1 MALEHFLRAKKI
13 FESLSQIGSSSNREL
28 FTTRLTELQ
37 PMLRYCEYNL
47 KRSEGKNAETLL
59 SMISSSGTT
68 RVFCSL

>member
-28 FTTRLTELQ
+28 FTNRLTELQ

-47 KRSEGKNAETLL
+47 KRSEGRNAETLL
-59 SMISSSGTT
+59 SMISSSGAI